1 MGEQHV
7 IGRHLVV
14 ADGDVVSVYWDGP
27 ANLEEVS
34 AIQRIYEQRLIVHPR
49 LFSVF
54 QVARA
59 HPPSLEV
66 RKHMAKWRRTHRV
79 AGSAIVGASLPI
91 RAIATLYLRATSLL
105 GLKTWPVR
113 FVDSEAEAQAFF
125 DELRG
130 PSRSAAEP

>member
-14 ADGDVVSVYWDGP
+14 TDGDVVSVCWDGP

-34 AIQRIYEQRLIVHPR
+34 AIQRIYEKRLIVHPR

-59 HPPSLEV
+59 HPPSPEV
-66 RKHMAKWRRTHRV
+66 RKHMAQWRRTHKV
-79 AGSAIVGASLPI
+79 AGSAVVGASLPM
-91 RAIATLYLRATSLL
+91 RAIATLYLRAASLL
-105 GLKTWPVR
+105 GLKTWPVC

-130 PSRSAAEP
+130 PPLSAAEP